1 MYRLKHAKLVTLW
14 SSTVEVLKN
23 LKKSMRKPTHMLT
36 AGIFDTTVVPF
47 ARQAISI
54 LVAILALL
62 MIFRMMM
69 LPLVPVALAV
79 FMIYDHEIECQ

>member
-1 MYRLKHAKLVTLW
+1 
-14 SSTVEVLKN
+14 
-23 LKKSMRKPTHMLT
+23 MRKPTHMLT

-62 MIFRMMM
+62 MILRMMM

-79 FMIYDHEIECQ
+79 FIIMKIECQ